1 MADDGN
7 VASFTG
13 TFFDTGQS
21 VMVCADHLVAFCISL
36 AEDATGVP
44 IQAFIDDFYAAALQA
59 EQAGGVVDAEDVS
72 DDAGGA
78 SDSAPVVQCPSCGAP
93 LELVEGEGGDVGFY
107 GCAGEGLTYDLDDV
121 ALALAADSTSNSVD
135 STATVND

>member
-44 IQAFIDDFYAAALQA
+44 IQAFIDDFYTAALAA
-59 EQAGGVVDAEDVS
+59 EQAGGVVDAEVVTGDK
-72 DDAGGA
+72 GGA
-78 SDSAPVVQCPSCGAP
+78 SD
-93 LELVEGEGGDVGFY
+93 
-107 GCAGEGLTYDLDDV
+107 DDEIT
-121 ALALAADSTSNSVD
+121 DSDTVD

>member
-1 MADDGN
+1 MALNPPCMADDGN

-59 EQAGGVVDAEDVS
+59 EQAGGVVDAEVVTGDK
-72 DDAGGA
+72 GGA
-78 SDSAPVVQCPSCGAP
+78 SD
-93 LELVEGEGGDVGFY
+93 
-107 GCAGEGLTYDLDDV
+107 DDKIT
-121 ALALAADSTSNSVD
+121 DSDTVD